1 MNLLSKYYNKAA
13 ILPFGITTV
22 IGIILALTHDGSTYK
37 SEWSTDDGFVLTVFL
52 TILLSAVIAIL
63 SLTIF
68 LNKYSAIKDKAL
80 LSLLTWTALP
90 GALCVFVI
98 YEEILNFSG
107 SSTIDGVYYGSRL
120 MDGYILT
127 IVCFHL
133 FGVILSY
140 LHFRSVGSMEVLH
153 DNTAANGCIGAS
165 RAHE

>member
-1 MNLLSKYYNKAA
+1 MTSLMNLLSKYYKKAA
-13 ILPFGITTV
+13 VLPFGITTI
-22 IGIILALTHDGSTYK
+22 IGIILALTHDGSNYK

-52 TILLSAVIAIL
+52 TILLSAGTAIL

-68 LNKYSAIKDKAL
+68 LNKYSAIRDKIL
-80 LSLLTWTALP
+80 LSLLSWTALP

-127 IVCFHL
+127 IMSIHL
-133 FGVILSY
+133 FGIILSY
-140 LHFRSVGSMEVLH
+140 LHFRSVAGI
-153 DNTAANGCIGAS
+153 T
-165 RAHE
+165 R